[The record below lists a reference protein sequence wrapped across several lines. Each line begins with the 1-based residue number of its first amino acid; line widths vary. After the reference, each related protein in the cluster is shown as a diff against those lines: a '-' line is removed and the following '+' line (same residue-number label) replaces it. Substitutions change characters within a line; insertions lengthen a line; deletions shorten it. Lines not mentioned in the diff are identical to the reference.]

1 MQTNRHFVST
11 QDEHAREYR
20 RYERLL
26 ARTLRPFINELQ
38 LIDAGVLIGYIL
50 LEREKLLEDL
60 IDSSAENFLKPG
72 AIHYGRAACARCEWG
87 SKPTAAIEL
96 ELRHPQL
103 TAYFSVVFEAD
114 FVGINLH
121 GILYSGAPGEDEENW
136 LRFAAVVAECSLA
149 ETGASRIDG
158 SAPSDPSDHATH

>member
-1 MQTNRHFVST
+1 MEADNHFVST
-11 QDEHAREYR
+11 QGENARLYR

-26 ARTLRPFINELQ
+26 ARTLRSFIGELQ

-50 LEREKLLEDL
+50 LERERLLEDL
-60 IDSSAENFLKPG
+60 IESSAENFLKPG
-72 AIHYGRAACARCEWG
+72 FLHYGRAACARCEWG

-114 FVGINLH
+114 FVGVNLH
-121 GILYSGAPGEDEENW
+121 GILYSGAPGNEDENW
-136 LRFAAVVAECSLA
+136 LRFAAVVAESSLA
-149 ETGASRIDG
+149 ETGTCRIDAAAEPD
-158 SAPSDPSDHATH
+158 STDHSMH